1 MRLTLT
7 VDGESVDVEVDPDL
21 GSVEVAGKRF
31 PVKLLASG
39 PDRVELEVGGERV
52 VVAGWPMGAPEPP
65 LGVSV
70 LGEVVAVEIRHRG
83 ETGVAPPAALAGP
96 APLSSPVPAAYL
108 AGPGVPVH
116 PPMPG
121 KILEVRVVDGQAV
134 SAGEVLL
141 VLEAMK
147 MRNEIPSPAAGRVEG
162 LAVRPGDSVRARDLL
177 LRIVAV

>member
-7 VDGESVDVEVDPDL
+7 VDGESVEVEVDPDL

-31 PVKLLASG
+31 PVKLLSSG

-52 VVAGWPMGAPEPP
+52 VVAGWPMGVTEPP
-65 LGVSV
+65 PGVSV
-70 LGEVVAVEIRHRG
+70 LGEVVTVEIRHLG
-83 ETGVAPPAALAGP
+83 DTGVAQPAASAEL
-96 APLSSPVPAAYL
+96 APLSAPAPSL
-108 AGPGVPVH
+108 LPAGPGVPVH

-121 KILEVRVVDGQAV
+121 KILEVRVTDGQAV

-147 MRNEIPSPAAGRVEG
+147 MRNEIPSPTAGRVAG